1 MEEEEDRSHTH
12 GEDGLL
18 GTLVETVGQLKAL
31 RSLGEAVVERGRQR
45 GGQGGQGGQDG
56 GGGKGGGEEEEEEQA
71 GGGGPDDEECIRKA
85 MHVLREVSVSHWD
98 GVSSWREALREC
110 ACILATPPPGGSNQ
124 PPAPAGESGPVW
136 SGRHED
142 GFSDVLLSIEEDVQ
156 YLEDKLAAIIAKLNE
171 PRQEAWNGQTGPSS
185 EQLEDEGHLREQDQL
200 GLEPTSQETPCPP
213 DVQPAAEPS
222 SKPEETEES
231 VVDGN
236 DGDAAP
242 QDLQRDNLEDK
253 QEKMKDGGLI
263 TVG

>member
-1 MEEEEDRSHTH
+1 MEEEEERSHTH

-31 RSLGEAVVERGRQR
+31 RSLGEAAVER

-56 GGGKGGGEEEEEEQA
+56 GGGKGGEEEEQA
-71 GGGGPDDEECIRKA
+71 GGGGPDEEECIRKA
-85 MHVLREVSVSHWD
+85 MHVLREVSVSHRD

-136 SGRHED
+136 SGKHED

-156 YLEDKLAAIIAKLNE
+156 NLEEKIAAIVAKLNE
-171 PRQEAWNGQTGPSS
+171 PQREAWNGQTGPSS
-185 EQLEDEGHLREQDQL
+185 EQLQDQGHPSEQDRL
-200 GLEPTSQETPCPP
+200 GLEPTGQETPCPP

-222 SKPEETEES
+222 SKVEETEEES
-231 VVDGN
+231 VVDDN
-236 DGDAAP
+236 DADAAP
-242 QDLQRDNLEDK
+242 QDLQRDTLEDK
-253 QEKMKDGGLI
+253 QEEMKDGGLI